1 MMRKKCLKVF
11 AMILIFV
18 MSFSMTSFAGNETI
32 EDNNDFMEDEYHVE
46 GTPNLTRW
54 SYTNSVTQNLSI
66 SNGSATMTS
75 SVTGYNG
82 TTTKIEIYFYLQKY
96 SGGTW
101 KNIKTYKDTV
111 NSWYAV
117 KEHTYTSSTDIT
129 HGYKYRLRCT
139 YYVYSGRSYE
149 HFMEYTDEKYY

>member
-1 MMRKKCLKVF
+1 MRKKFV
-11 AMILIFV
+11 AIL
-18 MSFSMTSFAGNETI
+18 MSMLILTLSIGSISFANNSQI

-46 GTPNLTRW
+46 GTPNLSRW
-54 SYTNSVTQNLSI
+54 SYTNSTSEGLHIN
-66 SNGSATMTS
+66 NGSATMTS

-111 NSWYAV
+111 HSWYAV

>member
-1 MMRKKCLKVF
+1 
-11 AMILIFV
+11 
-18 MSFSMTSFAGNETI
+18 
-32 EDNNDFMEDEYHVE
+32 
-46 GTPNLTRW
+46 
-54 SYTNSVTQNLSI
+54 
-66 SNGSATMTS
+66 MTS